1 MINFFGN
8 IVVIQKVKFS
18 ILFLIVLLFFSNK
31 IYSQGSFNSNATGN
45 WNAAGSWTL
54 TSGSDGDGIPD
65 SDDAVS
71 ILTGHTVTVN
81 VGSACSTLTL
91 NAAATAN
98 GVTISGGINL
108 NVGAGAGAI
117 TMNSPSAAVNSTIAV
132 GSGSL
137 TCGAISIPGS
147 ATASRNAQ
155 ITISTGSV
163 TCTGITFSGTA
174 AQAKVTFTGAGTLFI
189 GSTGTLGAGGTFT
202 CSSGTVEFTTLSGG
216 QNVNAYTYNNLKFN
230 NSSGTNTALGAIDVG
245 GTLTTTAGGIFD
257 LSTFALTGALTASN
271 SGTITTLNTSA
282 TPLTTGKSWG
292 GTFIY
297 ALTTG
302 AQTIMAGTYNNLTN
316 LNTSGTNTASGALVV
331 NGTLTT
337 TSGGTMFMSTF
348 QLSGT
353 ITGANSGVLKTAN
366 IAATPAITSGVTWGG
381 TVQFSALTGSQ
392 DFPAGTYNHLTFDN
406 TSGTNTAQGAVVVNG
421 TFATTAGGTVD
432 MSTYQLTGT
441 LTAANNGVLT
451 TGCNSNPPITSG
463 KTWGGTVQFTDAAG
477 AQFVPAGTFNNLKFD
492 NTSATNT
499 AVGDL
504 VVNGTLTTTGGASGT
519 LDLATY
525 ALSGTVTPAGLG
537 VMKTSNTSS
546 TPLTTGKTWTGTVQ
560 YALTSGGQTIM
571 AGTYATLTL
580 LNTSGTNTASGDLI
594 ANTAL
599 TTTAGGTLDMVTN
612 SLTGTLTTITH
623 NGTINTQNT
632 SATPFATGKTWG
644 GTTGLINYN
653 GASQTVVTGTYTSVD
668 IQLSNSG
675 TKTLPGSTIGG
686 NLIMSGSV
694 SATTV
699 ASFAV
704 TGNLTM
710 SGTSAFTT
718 GAAFTLTGNLTVGD
732 GTTFTAAGF
741 TLTITGTTTV
751 GGGTSGN
758 LTISSSTAVK
768 TFTGL
773 VTINSSATWNN
784 SGNSALTFKGGITS
798 VPTFTGGSGIHS
810 FLTNAQALTGTFTIP
825 SVTITTITVTNNN
838 TLTVSTDLTGTGGLT
853 QANGAVLNLGGTS
866 GITSLTASV
875 STNTVNY
882 TGAGQTINTSTF
894 HDLNFTGSGT
904 KTTGGNFTVNNN
916 LTIADGITLSIGAFT
931 TLVTGTTS
939 IGNGVSGILTITSTT
954 GTKTFTGLITINTGA
969 TWTNA
974 TEAVTIQGGIT
985 NNGTFTCGT
994 GLYTF
999 SINNQTITNVTSIDL
1014 LTIASTTI
1022 LTTTA
1027 SLASSGTITVD
1038 GTLNPAQAAVIS
1050 GGTITGSG
1058 TIRVTRTT
1066 ATADFSSQY
1075 THTTKTLTNLTVD
1088 YYAASAQTISAITYG
1103 GNLTLNNS
1111 AGATMAGN
1119 VTVTG
1124 ILTLTNG
1131 ELSIGSNTLTLNG
1144 TEAATG
1150 TGTLTGSTTSN
1161 LTLGSTTVTF
1171 GALRFTQTNATTRS
1185 INTMT
1190 INRTGASAT
1199 VDLGSD
1205 IDVTSSLVLTDGNL
1219 SLGAYSLTIGAA
1231 ATITG
1236 GTTTATVIIATG
1248 VGFLKKV
1255 WAGTGT
1261 TFVFPIGENTGTL
1274 EYSPVGLN
1282 VTHTSAPT
1290 IGFNVT
1296 NSLYSGVS
1304 SLSPATSTY
1313 ISRYWTI
1320 FNSGGT
1326 MTNWYLTNATGQ
1338 GLTYTTTDISG
1349 TEALISP
1356 YLWGGAAWQT
1366 LTGAALSAANNY
1378 LYTTTSA
1385 SPSLSHSGILTGY
1398 FKEVA
1403 DSYYIS
1409 ATGSDVADGLA
1420 VGTPKLTLASVFS
1433 AYDLG
1438 PGDIIYV
1445 AAGTYTETGTTVGAD
1460 DDNFT
1465 IQGAALSGGA
1475 PVSIFDAGS
1484 TARWLYFGN
1493 TANDNITISKLTIK
1507 DHKEVDGGNPGGGGG
1522 IKIIAGVTGTTITRC
1537 VFDNCDSNTGS
1548 NQHRGGAIYS
1558 AEGITVTYTIFK
1570 NCNSEYYGGAISIE
1584 LSPSLGS
1591 DINHC
1596 TFFSNNCTNY
1606 GSAVFYGVAAAT
1618 TLTMTNCCMYENG
1631 NTSGEGVCVAMN
1643 ASSTMVLMNCTITAN
1658 GNAGTGTGG
1667 LLTLSSGIM
1676 NITNTIIY
1684 GNTGNTYNDIYNN
1697 TGTIT
1702 LTNCCYGNA
1711 SEINSI
1717 TTNTSP
1723 LVAVPSFT
1731 SAGTDDYTLSGGSC
1745 VDAGTL
1751 TGAPTD
1757 DLRHYSRVGNPDIGA
1772 FESNGVAL
1780 PIKLISFSG
1789 EIDGRNN
1796 RLTWATESELNNDY
1810 FTIEKSIN
1818 GSDFT
1823 VVGMENG
1830 AGTSTQ
1836 FLQYEMMDNN
1846 VEKVINYYRLLQTD
1860 FDGKFTVSDLISI
1873 DNREGDTARGDV
1885 VLRTN
1890 TLGQEVNEMY
1900 RGLVIIVYS
1909 NGTSEKVIQ

>member
-1 MINFFGN
+1 MVHFYKNTN
-8 IVVIQKVKFS
+8 SIQKIKFS
-18 ILFLIVLLFFSNK
+18 ILFLMVFFSNI
-31 IYSQGSFNSNATGN
+31 IYSQGTFNSNATGN

-54 TSGSDGDGIPD
+54 ASGSDGDGIPD

-91 NAAATAN
+91 NSAATAN

-137 TCGAISIPGS
+137 TCGAIAIPGS

-155 ITISTGSV
+155 LTISTGTV

-174 AQAKVTFTGAGTLFI
+174 AQAKVTFTGAGNLSI
-189 GSTGTLGAGGTFT
+189 GSTGTLGTGGTFA
-202 CSSGTVEFTTLSGG
+202 CSTGTVQFTSLSGG
-216 QNVNAYTYNNLKFN
+216 QTVNAYTYYSLKFDN
-230 NSSGTNTALGAIDVG
+230 TSGTNTASGNISMT
-245 GTLTTTAGGIFD
+245 GTLTTAAGGKLD
-257 LSTFALTGALTASN
+257 LSTYALSGALTVAN
-271 SGTITTLNTSA
+271 SGTITTSNTSA
-282 TPLTTGKSWG
+282 SPVTTGKSWG

-297 ALTTG
+297 ALVSG
-302 AQTIMAGTYNNLTN
+302 GQTVMAGTYNNLSN
-316 LNTSGTNTASGALVV
+316 SNTSGTNTASGALAV

-353 ITGANSGVLKTAN
+353 ITGANSGTLKTAN
-366 IAATPAITSGVTWGG
+366 TSTPAITSGVTWGG
-381 TVQFSALTGSQ
+381 TVEFSALAGTQ
-392 DFPAGTYNHLTFDN
+392 NFPAGTYNHLTFDN

-421 TFATTAGGTVD
+421 TLTTTAGGTIA
-432 MSTYQLTGT
+432 MGTYQLSGT
-441 LTAANNGVLT
+441 LTAANSAILT
-451 TGCNSNPPITSG
+451 TACNTNPPIVAG
-463 KTWGGTVQFTDAAG
+463 KTWGGTVQYTNSAG
-477 AQFVPAGTFNNLKFD
+477 AQYVPAGTYTNLKFD

-546 TPLTTGKTWTGTVQ
+546 APVTTGKTWTGTVQ
-560 YALTSGGQTIM
+560 YALATGGQTIM
-571 AGTYATLTL
+571 AGTYTTLTL

-594 ANTAL
+594 ANTAF
-599 TTTAGGTLDMVTN
+599 TTTSAGTLDMVTYT
-612 SLTGTLTTITH
+612 LTGTLTTITH

-675 TKTLPGSTIGG
+675 AKTLPGSTIGG
-686 NLIMSGSV
+686 DLVMSGSA

-704 TGNLTM
+704 TGNLAM
-710 SGTSAFTT
+710 SGTSTFTT

-741 TLTITGTTTV
+741 TLTIAGTTTV
-751 GGGTSGN
+751 GGGTSGS
-758 LTISSSTAVK
+758 LIISSSTAVK

-773 VTINSSATWNN
+773 VTINTSATWNN

-798 VPTFTGGSGIHS
+798 VPSFTGGSGIHS

-825 SVTITTITVTNNN
+825 SVTITAITVTNNN

-853 QANGAVLNLGGTS
+853 QGSGAILNLGGTS
-866 GITSLTASV
+866 AITTLTASV
-875 STNTVNY
+875 NSNTVNY

-894 HDLNFTGSGT
+894 HDLNLSGSGT
-904 KTTGGNFTVNNN
+904 KATAGATTVNNN
-916 LTIADGITLSIGAFT
+916 LTIANAVTLSIGGHNVT
-931 TLVTGTTS
+931 VTGTTTV
-939 IGNGVSGILTITSTT
+939 GNGTSGVLTLVTAAT
-954 GTKTFTGLITINTGA
+954 GTKMFVGLITINAGA
-969 TWTNA
+969 SWTNPINA
-974 TEAVTIQGGIT
+974 GVTIRGGIS
-985 NNGTFTCGT
+985 NSGTFTSGSGT
-994 GLYTF
+994 YLFDT
-999 SINNQTITNVTSIDL
+999 NDQTLTNVTSIDNA
-1014 LTIASTTI
+1014 TISSPTI

-1027 SLASSGTITVD
+1027 SLASSGTLTVN
-1038 GTLNPAQAAVIS
+1038 GTLNPAAAAIIS

-1058 TIRVTRTT
+1058 TIRVTRTA
-1066 ATADFSSQY
+1066 ATADFVTQY
-1075 THTTKTLTNLTVD
+1075 TNTTKTLTNLTVA
-1088 YYAASAQTISAITYG
+1088 YVASSGQSVNALTYAGGLTI
-1103 GNLTLNNS
+1103 NNS

-1124 ILTLTNG
+1124 LLTLTAG
-1131 ELSIGSNTLTLNG
+1131 ELKIAANTLTLNG
-1144 TEAATG
+1144 TIAVTG
-1150 TGTLTGSTTSN
+1150 TGTLTGSTSSL
-1161 LTLGSTTVTF
+1161 LTIGGTGSLGT
-1171 GALRFTQTNATTRS
+1171 LKFTQTSSATRS
-1185 INTMT
+1185 LSTFT
-1190 INRTGASAT
+1190 INRTSAGT
-1199 VDLGSD
+1199 VDFGTDLEITGGAN
-1205 IDVTSSLVLTDGNL
+1205 TLVLTAGNLILGNYNL
-1219 SLGAYSLTIGAA
+1219 SLGA
-1231 ATITG
+1231 
-1236 GTTTATVIIATG
+1236 TTTISGAITTANMIIA
-1248 VGFLKKV
+1248 VGAGYLKKT

-1261 TFVFPIGENTGTL
+1261 TFVFPIGDNTSTT

-1282 VTHTSAPT
+1282 ITHTSVPT
-1290 IGFNVT
+1290 IGVRV
-1296 NSLYSGVS
+1296 SDAIYSGVS
-1304 SLSPATSTY
+1304 SYSPALLNY
-1313 ISRYWTI
+1313 LSRYWV
-1320 FNSGGT
+1320 FSNSGGA

-1338 GLTYTTTDISG
+1338 GLTYLTADIVG
-1349 TEALISP
+1349 TEASLSP
-1356 YLWGGAAWQT
+1356 YLWDGSTWKTLSGAAV
-1366 LTGAALSAANNY
+1366 SSANNY
-1378 LYTTTSA
+1378 LYTTTAA
-1385 SPSLSHSGILTGY
+1385 SPVLVDGAVLTG
-1398 FKEVA
+1398 FLKETV
-1403 DSYYIS
+1403 DLYYI
-1409 ATGSDVADGLA
+1409 ATTGSDVNP
-1420 VGTPKLTLASVFS
+1420 GTSGSPKSTLSSVFS
-1433 AYDLG
+1433 TYDLG

-1445 AAGTYTETGTTVGAD
+1445 AAGTYAETGTTVGAD

-1465 IQGAALSGGA
+1465 IQGAALSAGA

-1493 TANDNITISKLTIK
+1493 INNDNITISKLTIK
-1507 DHKEVDGGNPGGGGG
+1507 DHKEADGGNPGGGGA
-1522 IKIIAGVTGTTITRC
+1522 IKIIAGVTGTTISRC

-1548 NQHRGGAIYS
+1548 SQHRGGAIYS

-1584 LSPSLGS
+1584 LSPTLGS

-1596 TFFSNNCTNY
+1596 TFFSNNCSNY
-1606 GSAVFYGVAAAT
+1606 GSAVFYGVAAAS
-1618 TLTMTNCCMYENG
+1618 TLTMTNCCLYENG

-1643 ASSTMVLMNCTITAN
+1643 AASTMVLMNCTITAN

-1684 GNTGNTYNDIYNN
+1684 GNTGTTYNDVYNN

-1702 LTNCCYGNA
+1702 MTNCCYGNA

-1745 VDAGTL
+1745 VDGGTL

-1757 DLRHYSRVGNPDIGA
+1757 DLRHYSRINNPDIGA
-1772 FESNGVAL
+1772 FESNGVLL
-1780 PIKLISFSG
+1780 PIKLIYFSG
-1789 EIDGRNN
+1789 EKEDRSNKLSWG
-1796 RLTWATESELNNDY
+1796 TESELNNDY
-1810 FTIEKSIN
+1810 FTVEKSIN

-1830 AGTSTQ
+1830 AGKSTQ
-1836 FLQYEMMDNN
+1836 FLQYDMMDNN

-1860 FDGKFTVSDLISI
+1860 FDGKYTVSDLISI
-1873 DNREGDTARGDV
+1873 DNREVDTARSNV
-1885 VLRTN
+1885 ILRTN
-1890 TLGQEVNEMY
+1890 TLGQVVNEIY
-1900 RGLVIIVYS
+1900 QGLVIIVYS